1 MFTPLNLPLISRQD
15 VIASSIHHLIP
26 GKSRD
31 LSDQGKDKEY
41 KEKRCLPAPVSLLVD
56 DINLNLAAAGD

>member
-1 MFTPLNLPLISRQD
+1 MFTPLNVPLSRQD
-15 VIASSIHHLIP
+15 VIASCFFIP
-26 GKSRD
+26 SKSRD

>member
-15 VIASSIHHLIP
+15 VIASCFFIP

-56 DINLNLAAAGD
+56 DINLNLAGAAD